1 MDKSVLARSY
11 IYRTDKRERE
21 KEYTI
26 HMYYITGKCTPKRE
40 AHASI
45 SRATPT
51 LWPGAL
57 SLVPSN
63 MVDRVR
69 VTPFISSC

>member
-26 HMYYITGKCTPKRE
+26 HMYYITGKCTPK
-40 AHASI
+40 
-45 SRATPT
+45 
-51 LWPGAL
+51 
-57 SLVPSN
+57 
-63 MVDRVR
+63 
-69 VTPFISSC
+69 